1 MKAGLLGSWVVLPM
15 LGFVLG
21 SAGCNDSSDGEALAT
36 TGAGSGGAP
45 TAMNETSSGA
55 GTSASHAAGAG
66 GDAADGGS
74 KTSTGSGG
82 SKSTSTETGR
92 AGSAADGGGGKAA
105 GGGDAESSAGA
116 SGEAGGAGGST
127 APSGGKPPF
136 EATGMPL
143 MAPENTWT
151 WVQFDDTTCRAGGK
165 AGIGVSLSSA
175 SKNVAIYLEGGGAC
189 FDAQT
194 CGSNPD
200 SVGQQ
205 MPGNAGIFSRSN
217 AANPI
222 KDWNMIYVPYCTG
235 DVHTGTKDD
244 GQVEG
249 VTGTQHFMGRSNLK
263 SFLNR
268 IVPTFKDAEQVLLTG
283 ASAGGFGAASNGVF
297 VQWAFGDIPVT
308 VIDDSGPT
316 FSEMY
321 LPKCLSQT
329 YLKSWGLDGS
339 VLDDCDGMCDG
350 SMDYSLQFL
359 EYSGAH
365 SAGHFNGLIESDQ
378 DSIIRGFFGI
388 GTDNGANDCKGT
400 LLVTSMSA
408 DDFLMGLLDYRE
420 RVKKYPGFST
430 FYPSSTQH
438 TWIGGDSFYTAM
450 AGDVKMVDWF
460 AGVLQGKPAVHAGH

>member
-1 MKAGLLGSWVVLPM
+1 MKVGSLGSWVVLPM

-21 SAGCNDSSDGEALAT
+21 SAGCNDSSGEGLAT
-36 TGAGSGGAP
+36 TGGGSGGPA
-45 TAMNETSSGA
+45 TSMNETA
-55 GTSASHAAGAG
+55 AAGKSAPAAG
-66 GDAADGGS
+66 SAGSSAADGGS
-74 KTSTGSGG
+74 KASSGSAG
-82 SKSTSTETGR
+82 SKPAPAEAGH
-92 AGSAADGGGGKAA
+92 AGSAADGGSGGSAPSENVA
-105 GGGDAESSAGA
+105 GDEAG
-116 SGEAGGAGGST
+116 AGGAAGSD
-127 APSGGKPPF
+127 APSESKPPF

-151 WVQFDDTTCRAGGK
+151 WIEFDDTTCRAGGK
-165 AGIGVSLSSA
+165 AGISVNLNSA

-205 MPGNAGIFSRSN
+205 MPGNAGIFARSRDE
-217 AANPI
+217 NPI

-329 YLKSWGLDGS
+329 YLKTWGLDGS
-339 VLDDCDGMCDG
+339 VLDDCDGMCDA

-388 GTDNGANDCKGT
+388 GTNNGANDCKGT

-420 RVKKYPGFST
+420 RVKQYPGFST

-438 TWIGGDSFYTAM
+438 TWIASDSFYTAT

-460 AGVLQGKPAVHAGH
+460 AGILQGKPAVHAGH